1 MTDRVQGGQVLLHK
15 TVQKGHP
22 HDHEQHDHECSCG
35 HGHEHGHEHHHDHH
49 DHDHECGCE
58 TFSEHALAGRAAMVF
73 TVADLDCPSCAKT
86 CEDAVR
92 SVPGVADAALTYAT
106 ARLAV
111 SLEPGA
117 NPDETGRA
125 IVKAVRACGEDL
137 DLTPEQE
144 ERFGVEQS
152 WWDEHRAVVLLG
164 TSGALLAIG
173 LICEFALAAATA
185 ALWVYTAAALAGLVF
200 VAPMAFAALGRRTAD
215 MNVLMGIAVL
225 GALIMGFY
233 DLAGGTLDL
242 EVFRDA
248 AIVIF
253 LDQVGEWLEGWS
265 MRTTR
270 TSIEGLMDLAPET
283 ALVVTSDGTR
293 TEPLADVRP
302 GMLVRVL
309 PGARV
314 PLDGT
319 IVDGDSAF
327 DEAPVTGE
335 SVPRDKGVGA
345 EVFGGTLNTVAP
357 VTVKVTSSASDGTLA
372 RIVSM
377 VQGAQ
382 AEKAPYEGFVDRFA
396 AVYTPAV
403 VGIAAVLGIAV
414 PLVLMLVTGAADWEA
429 WIWRALTLLVIACP
443 CALVISTPVSF
454 VSAITRA
461 ARMGV
466 LVKGGACFDKGSLVD
481 AVAFD
486 KTGTLTQGEP
496 QVQGLTVLAE
506 GWSSECVLS
515 VARAL
520 ECESTHPLAAAV
532 CGAADRAQAPSV
544 AATDVREEPGT
555 GVVGTVDGAQWCV
568 GKPELAVQTPALER
582 AVATNAEK
590 GATSLVLCSRDGD
603 AWHAVAVIAVADAVR
618 TTTADAI
625 AALHRMGIRKTVM
638 LTGDDAR
645 VAAAVAQRTGVSDV
659 AARLLPDGKVERVKA
674 LEAEG
679 FTVAMVGDGINDA
692 PALAA
697 ADLGITM
704 GAASSDTALE
714 VADVA
719 LLGGDLEQLPAFFRL
734 SQRTM
739 NVVRENIAFAIC
751 VKLAVLVLAAIGL
764 AGMGAAIFADTGVA
778 VLVILNGMRLMT
790 KWETR
795 W

>member
-1 MTDRVQGGQVLLHK
+1 MAELHRGQACGLE
-15 TVQKGHP
+15 
-22 HDHEQHDHECSCG
+22 HDHQ
-35 HGHEHGHEHHHDHH
+35 HEHGDH
-49 DHDHECGCE
+49 DHDCCGADHEHGDHGHACGCE
-58 TFSEHALAGRAAMVF
+58 TFSEHALAGRASLVF
-73 TVADLDCPSCAKT
+73 TVADLDCPSCAKS

-92 SVPGVADAALTYAT
+92 AVPGVADAALTYAT

-117 NPDETGRA
+117 NPDDVGRA

-137 DLTPEQE
+137 DLTSEQE
-144 ERFGVEQS
+144 ERFGVERS
-152 WWDEHRAVVLLG
+152 WWDEHRAQVLLG
-164 TSGALLAIG
+164 LSGALLAVG
-173 LICEFALAAATA
+173 LICEFALGAQAA
-185 ALWVYTAAALAGLVF
+185 ALWVYTAGAVAGLVF
-200 VAPMAFAALGRRTAD
+200 VAPMALAALRRRTAD

-225 GALIMGFY
+225 GALVMGFY
-233 DLAGGTLDL
+233 DLLNGALDP

-248 AIVIF
+248 AIVVF
-253 LDQVGEWLEGWS
+253 LDQVGEWLESWS

-283 ALVVTSDGTR
+283 ALVVSENGDTR
-293 TEPLADVRP
+293 TVPLSDVRP

-335 SVPRDKGVGA
+335 SVPRDKGAGA

-357 VTVKVTSSASDGTLA
+357 VTVRVTSSAGEGTLA

-403 VGIAAVLGIAV
+403 VTVAAILGIGV
-414 PLVLMLVTGAADWEA
+414 PVALTLFAGGADWEA

-466 LVKGGACFDKGSLVD
+466 LVKGGACFDKGSRVE

-496 QVQGLTVLAE
+496 EVQGLTVLAD
-506 GWSSECVLS
+506 GWTSGRVLS

-520 ECESTHPLAAAV
+520 ERESTHPLAAAV
-532 CGAADRAQAPSV
+532 CVAADQAQAPSST
-544 AATDVREEPGT
+544 AADVREEPGA
-555 GVVGTVDGAQWCV
+555 GVVGVVDGASWCV
-568 GKPELAVQTPALER
+568 GKPELAERTPVLEE
-582 AVATNAEK
+582 AVAANAEK
-590 GATSLVLCSRDGD
+590 GATSLVLCSSADG
-603 AWHAVAVIAVADAVR
+603 AWRAVAVIAVADAIR
-618 TTTADAI
+618 ETTAGAI
-625 AALHRMGIRKTVM
+625 AALHRMGIRRTVM
-638 LTGDDAR
+638 LTGDDQR
-645 VAAAVAQRTGVSDV
+645 VARTVADQAGVSELS
-659 AARLLPDGKVERVKA
+659 ARLLPEGKVERVKA

-679 FTVAMVGDGINDA
+679 LSVAMVGDGINDA

-697 ADLGITM
+697 ADLGVTM

-719 LLGGDLEQLPAFFRL
+719 LLGGDLEQLPGFFRL
-734 SQRTM
+734 SRRTM
-739 NVVRENIAFAIC
+739 NVVRENIVFAIA
-751 VKLAVLVLAAIGL
+751 VKLGVLVLAAVGA

-778 VLVILNGMRLMT
+778 VIVILNGMRLMSRA
-790 KWETR
+790 ETR